1 VRLFLLTHRGARLLH
16 CAFLPLLLVGCA
28 ASVYPS
34 KPGVHQRYDRTRL
47 EPLQHRPQRMPLGA
61 PAAGVAAI
69 DGAQRVDMT
78 GRAGTPAGGNR
89 FLLPLAHGKVLAI
102 LSGTGNPGLRIAPAA
117 TACTIPRSFA
127 TTCGDRS
134 TPTCACVPGSR

>member
-1 VRLFLLTHRGARLLH
+1 MRLFLLTHRGARLLH

-28 ASVYPS
+28 ASGYPS

-78 GRAGTPAGGNR
+78 GRAAR
-89 FLLPLAHGKVLAI
+89 LRVA
-102 LSGTGNPGLRIAPAA
+102 TGSCCHWLTVKSWRSCPGRETL
-117 TACTIPRSFA
+117 
-127 TTCGDRS
+127 G
-134 TPTCACVPGSR
+134 